1 MPSPFNSEDDRPT
14 DSDLQIVLGDERYAL
29 WQMVARELGLLS
41 DSTGVHWDR
50 DVAQWV
56 WRFTRG
62 GETLAFLSPDEVAFT
77 ASFALDSDKLSLVE
91 EAVGQE
97 AAAAIRQRIGEGD
110 SHAFVRWPVRQ
121 RRDAQLLVSIL
132 RAKARLV

>member
-1 MPSPFNSEDDRPT
+1 MPSPFNSEDNRPT

-41 DSTGVHWDR
+41 DSTDVHWDG

-62 GETLAFLSPDEVAFT
+62 GETLTSLSPDEVSFT
-77 ASFALDSDKLSLVE
+77 ASFALDPDRLPTVE

-97 AAAAIRQRIGEGD
+97 AAAAIRQRICGGD
-110 SHAFVRWPVRQ
+110 SHALVRWPVRQ
-121 RRDAQLLVSIL
+121 RRDAQLLVAAL
-132 RAKARLV
+132 RAKAGLA